1 MALDAIN
8 KRGET
13 LGEDTYGEVHSFCTN
28 LHKTGVSLRVL
39 SHLLAGWADCCAPLL
54 QLVTF
59 DCSTF
64 FVRDSR
70 LLTEVLDVTP
80 PFLRNQSGYGAVTDY
95 RNWGLSLGRRFR
107 SLKIL
112 FMLRSFGVEGF
123 QAHLRR
129 TIELTQVMDRKME
142 QDVDFQLVTP
152 RSLGLLV
159 FRLAPNRMDSK
170 KLDELNKRLYANI
183 HKKTGIQLSAYQ

>member
-1 MALDAIN
+1 
-8 KRGET
+8 
-13 LGEDTYGEVHSFCTN
+13 
-28 LHKTGVSLRVL
+28 
-39 SHLLAGWADCCAPLL
+39 
-54 QLVTF
+54 
-59 DCSTF
+59 
-64 FVRDSR
+64 

-80 PFLRNQSGYGAVTDY
+80 PFLRNQSGYGQVTDY

-112 FMLRSFGVEGF
+112 FVLRSFGVAGF

-129 TIELTQVMDRKME
+129 TIDLTAMME
-142 QDVDFQLVTP
+142 KQMQEDADFELVTP

-159 FRLAPNRMDSK
+159 FRLAPEKVEKS

-183 HKKTGIQLSAYQ
+183 HKRTGIQLSEFSSSVAKSAEMLMWWDSFNRHWRYLLHTLHGGKPIDEGGAHHGSMEADSRSR